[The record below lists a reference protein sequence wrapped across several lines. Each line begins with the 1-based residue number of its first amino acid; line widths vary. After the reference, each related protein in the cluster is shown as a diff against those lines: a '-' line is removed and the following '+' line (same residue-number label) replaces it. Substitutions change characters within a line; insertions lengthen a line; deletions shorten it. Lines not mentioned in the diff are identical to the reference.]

1 MAFVRKKT
9 KVYPWPV
16 EVKTPSETK
25 IGEFDSNEFTG
36 KFIRL
41 SRSQLNDFE
50 SASEFEALKKV
61 LVGWDGVNEEDG
73 TPIDI
78 VLNPLGVPSR
88 MNIGQILETHLG
100 WASASLGRQVNEM
113 LLRINQEISHEK

>member
-9 KVYPWPV
+9 KVYSWPV

-25 IGEFDSNEFTG
+25 IGEFDSNEFNG

-50 SASEFEALKKV
+50 SASEYEALKKV

-73 TPIDI
+73 TPIEFNDKTLKEFSEDI
-78 VLNPLGVPSR
+78 DFVAGVLDAFKKFYANAQMG
-88 MNIGQILETHLG
+88 N
-100 WASASLGRQVNEM
+100 
-113 LLRINQEISHEK
+113 